1 MISSIISP
9 IKSRTFLVRVAAPST
24 KDIADILGH
33 IAKKELVKFTS
44 DDEDA
49 KQKYLEAVAASSGRN
64 LRRALLSFETLAM
77 QQDVLDVNNLEATA
91 VALDWESI
99 IINMARSVMQ
109 NKTVA
114 NLGKLRMTFYELLS
128 HCIPARLILKELA
141 MHIMRALGN
150 DTKRVVAVIEL
161 AAVFDERLS
170 LGLKAIFHLEGFV
183 AKTMVALS

>member
-24 KDIADILGH
+24 KDIADILGN

-44 DDEDA
+44 DDEVA

>member
-1 MISSIISP
+1 
-9 IKSRTFLVRVAAPST
+9 
-24 KDIADILGH
+24 
-33 IAKKELVKFTS
+33 
-44 DDEDA
+44 
-49 KQKYLEAVAASSGRN
+49 
-64 LRRALLSFETLAM
+64 M